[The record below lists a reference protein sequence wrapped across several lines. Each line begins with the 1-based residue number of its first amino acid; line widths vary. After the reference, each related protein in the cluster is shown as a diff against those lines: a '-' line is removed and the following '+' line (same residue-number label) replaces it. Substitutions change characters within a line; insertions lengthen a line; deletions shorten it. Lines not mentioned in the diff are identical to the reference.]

1 MSKDDEFYLVY
12 DRIVEL
18 AMDELVETSQNKN
31 IVEELLASAKTD
43 EIINDIATAIKR
55 IRERKIND
63 IIDEK

>member
-31 IVEELLASAKTD
+31 IIEELLASAKTD
-43 EIINDIATAIKR
+43 EIRNDIAAAIKR

>member
-43 EIINDIATAIKR
+43 EIRNDIAAAIKR